1 MRKIRSQDLNIRKII
16 DFIKGDIWRIRS
28 GTLPPERSFLL
39 KQLRIV
45 ILAFHEFDKDK
56 CSLRASA
63 LTFFS
68 LLSIVPATALA
79 FGIAKGFALEKLL
92 EKELLERFKGQEEVI
107 SRVITFA
114 HSTLEETKGGLI
126 AGIGLAVL
134 FYLIIKLLSNIEN
147 SFNDIWGV
155 TRPRSIGRKLSD
167 YLSMMFVC
175 PILLVMSSSIT
186 VFIKT
191 QVTLFTQKI
200 ALLGGAFS
208 PVISFLLKGLPYCVI
223 WVLFTFVYLFMP
235 NTKVCT
241 RSGLLGGIVAGTIYQ
256 VVQWAYITFQIG
268 VGKYGAIYGGFAALP
283 LFLVWLYMSWLI
295 VLFGAE
301 ISFASQNVETYEF
314 EPDSLRVKPS
324 FKRLLGLCIAHLSIK
339 NFCDGERPWS
349 AGKIS
354 HTLEIPIR
362 LANRIL
368 FELVESQILSEVRTD
383 DGGEAFYQPARNID
397 TLSINYIIHALDNL
411 GSDNIPIAQYEE
423 MDKISDCV
431 KMLREVVERSD
442 ANLLLKDI

>member
-1 MRKIRSQDLNIRKII
+1 VQFEGFCIDL
-16 DFIKGDIWRIRS
+16 
-28 GTLPPERSFLL
+28 
-39 KQLRIV
+39 
-45 ILAFHEFDKDK
+45 
-56 CSLRASA
+56 
-63 LTFFS
+63 FS

-200 ALLGGAFS
+200 ALLGAFS
-208 PVISFLLKGLPYCVI
+208 PVISFLLRSLPFCVI

-235 NTKVCT
+235 NTKVRT

-268 VGKYGAIYGGFAALP
+268 VGKYGAIYGSFAALP

-314 EPDSLRVKPS
+314 EPDSLRVKP
-324 FKRLLGLCIAHLSIK
+324 FFRRLLALRIAHLSIK

-349 AGKIS
+349 AEKIS
-354 HTLEIPIR
+354 RTIEIPLR
-362 LANRIL
+362 LVNRIL

-383 DGGEAFYQPARNID
+383 DGGEIFYQPARNVD
-397 TLSINYIIHALDNL
+397 TLSINYIIQALDNL